1 MAKSIYIY
9 LYLYIYIYIYILLYI
24 YIIELMPI
32 GEVFECFFLLHVQL
46 LRPIYESRS

>member
-1 MAKSIYIY
+1 MDVAKSIYIY
-9 LYLYIYIYIYILLYI
+9 LYI
-24 YIIELMPI
+24 YIIKLIPI